1 MNDVKVLLLG
11 SIGVITETSEMQR
24 TAYNMAFARHGL
36 DWYWNV
42 GNYCEMLRNPGGL
55 KRLLSYA
62 NGALPA
68 DLLSAIHHSKAQFFR
83 ELVSDG
89 LSFRD
94 GVVECLEACK
104 VRGIKIGFITTTTAD
119 NIDILQDALGPVF
132 DFDNFDLITTKADV
146 GHEKPDGEVYRLAVS
161 HFGVPNH
168 NIIAVEDT
176 EANQE
181 AALGEELLCYLFAGE
196 YATTRHNINAL
207 RSFHVIADSLNRQ
220 EQK

>member
-1 MNDVKVLLLG
+1 MRDVA
-11 SIGVITETSEMQR
+11 Q
-24 TAYNMAFARHGL
+24 
-36 DWYWNV
+36 
-42 GNYCEMLRNPGGL
+42 PGGL

-68 DLLSAIHHSKAQFFR
+68 DLLSAIHHSKAQLCR
-83 ELVSDG
+83 ELVSDD

-94 GVVECLEACK
+94 GVAECLEACK
-104 VRGIKIGFITTTTAD
+104 ARGIKIGFITTTTAD
-119 NIDILQDALGPVF
+119 NIDILRDALGPVF

-146 GHEKPDGEVYRLAVS
+146 RHEKPDGEVYRLAVS

-220 EQK
+220 EHK